1 MVVWST
7 PEPVSTGLEKRKSLA
22 PARIR
27 TPDHAALRHST
38 GYSLPASGT
47 SGGFVLMKEVF
58 GSKAVGRI
66 FGLERLEVTGTGEN
80 RIMNRYVFFL
90 NSSK

>member
-1 MVVWST
+1 
-7 PEPVSTGLEKRKSLA
+7 
-22 PARIR
+22 
-27 TPDHAALRHST
+27 
-38 GYSLPASGT
+38 
-47 SGGFVLMKEVF
+47 MKEVF

-66 FGLERLEVTGTGEN
+66 FGLKRLEVTGAGEN